1 MTNKTLILKEMG
13 ISSWKL
19 KSAES
24 MAPVAELT
32 IPKEKK
38 NMASSYP
45 VWTLVV
51 EDSASFAP
59 LFKNIQKMIQN
70 FGVEVQ
76 IVQFDPAIVAKEI
89 HGGLLIAFGERPSQ
103 FFSGEHTS
111 VSELREILF
120 ETSNR
125 SEQEIPVIATYD
137 LKEVYQNPVKK
148 QQLWTDLIFARNVF
162 LDTMV

>member
-1 MTNKTLILKEMG
+1 MSNKTLILKEMG

-19 KSAES
+19 KLSVS
-24 MAPVAELT
+24 VIPVVEPET
-32 IPKEKK
+32 PKEKK
-38 NMASSYP
+38 NMATSYP
-45 VWTLVV
+45 VWTFVV
-51 EDSASFAP
+51 EDLTSYSS
-59 LFKNIQKMIQN
+59 LLNNIQKMIQN

-76 IVQFDPAIVAKEI
+76 IVKFDPAIESKEI
-89 HGGLLIAFGERPSQ
+89 RGDLMIAFGDRPSQ
-103 FFSGEHTS
+103 FYSGENAP

-120 ETSNR
+120 ETSNF

-137 LKEVYQNPVKK
+137 LKDVYQNPVKK

>member
-1 MTNKTLILKEMG
+1 MTNKTLILREIG

-19 KSAES
+19 KPVEI
-24 MAPVAELT
+24 MVPVAELT
-32 IPKEKK
+32 IPKENK

-51 EDSASFAP
+51 EDAASFAP

-76 IVQFDPAIVAKEI
+76 IVQFDPAIVAKQI
-89 HGGLLIAFGERPSQ
+89 HGDLLIAFGERASQ
-103 FFSGEHTS
+103 FFSGEHTL

-137 LKEVYQNPVKK
+137 LKDIYQNSAKK